1 MRIAAPTVAGIL
13 VLSLAA
19 CGDDTGGGSGGAS
32 SAASTSTGTAA
43 STATGTA
50 VSTATSVGSGGA
62 GGAGG
67 AGGEEVDVG
76 TGGFG
81 GASVDLQ
88 CPDTDL
94 EEEDLGEGGPDPEEG
109 DFTMEEA
116 LEGLP
121 EGDGVLRAI
130 IDTDFGS
137 ITCELFPDIAPVGV
151 ANFIGL
157 ARGRRAFYD
166 QTGHWIRGRRF
177 YDGLTFHR
185 ILDDF
190 VIQGGDQKGNGT
202 GDAGYYFEN
211 ETDNDESHTPGTL
224 AYANSG
230 NDHSNGSQFYVVA
243 EDGAEF
249 LDGAYTIFGRC
260 EPIGLVDE
268 ISEVPIEGDPDEG
281 VPADPVYMH
290 RVHITRCE
298 GAD

>member
-1 MRIAAPTVAGIL
+1 MRLALLTSAGIL
-13 VLSLAA
+13 ALALAA
-19 CGDDTGGGSGGAS
+19 CGDDTAGGGGSGGVTS
-32 SAASTSTGTAA
+32 TASTSTATATTTAA
-43 STATGTA
+43 STATA
-50 VSTATSVGSGGA
+50 SGSGGA

-67 AGGEEVDVG
+67 EAVDVG

-81 GASVDLQ
+81 GASVDLA

-94 EEEDLGEGGPDPEEG
+94 EEEDLGELGPDPEEG
-109 DFTMEEA
+109 DFTMDEA

-137 ITCELFPDIAPVGV
+137 ITGELFPEIAPIGV

-157 ARGRRAFYD
+157 ARGRRAFLD
-166 QTGHWIRGRRF
+166 TNNHWVRGRRF

-190 VIQGGDQKGNGT
+190 VIQGGDQQGT
-202 GDAGYYFEN
+202 GVGDAGYYFEN

-230 NDHSNGSQFYVVA
+230 NDHSNGSQFYIVA
-243 EDGAEF
+243 EEPADF
-249 LDGAYTIFGRC
+249 LDGAYSIFGRC
-260 EPIGLVDE
+260 EPIGLVDA
-268 ISEVPIEGDPDEG
+268 ISEVPLEGDPEDG

-290 RVHITRCE
+290 RVHVTRCA
-298 GAD
+298 AD